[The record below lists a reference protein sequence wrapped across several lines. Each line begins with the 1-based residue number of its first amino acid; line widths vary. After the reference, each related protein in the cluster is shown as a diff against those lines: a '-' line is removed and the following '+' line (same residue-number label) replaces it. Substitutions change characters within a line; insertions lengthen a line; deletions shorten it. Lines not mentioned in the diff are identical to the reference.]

1 MKIIEADLGAIALA
15 FVRGP
20 GEDLDDVIVK
30 GTRLLRAPPIFSRI
44 RQYKFIVSEPTGQ
57 DTPLNMRERILPVPL
72 GCDEIIAAAKKTA
85 SNRSMLPPPKASIN
99 EARTLM
105 LFALLIRAGPCRR
118 QRQPCLS
125 DSEVMAVAR
134 VLAEVLHNNIPRP

>member
-1 MKIIEADLGAIALA
+1 VAANSKEIIAGLQRYADAACVLPLGA
-15 FVRGP
+15 
-20 GEDLDDVIVK
+20 
-30 GTRLLRAPPIFSRI
+30 APL
-44 RQYKFIVSEPTGQ
+44 SESPSKEQ
-57 DTPLNMRERILPVPL
+57 DAS
-72 GCDEIIAAAKKTA
+72 AAAKKTA